1 MISTLLV
8 ANRGEIARRVI
19 RAARTRGVRT
29 VAVYSAPDADAAHVA
44 EADRAVALRGS
55 TATETYLDVDQVLA
69 AARATGAD
77 AVHPGYGFLSE
88 NAGFARAC
96 ADAGLTWVGPAPAAI
111 EAMGVKHTA
120 KALAREAG
128 VPTLPDALLETDDPD
143 DWARAAQDVGFPL
156 LVKASAGGGGSG
168 MREVRSAD
176 ALPDAVRSARAEAVR
191 SFGDDT
197 VFLER
202 LLDAPRHVEIQ
213 VVGDA
218 HGHVVHLG
226 ERECS
231 IQRRHQKV
239 VEEAPSPV
247 VSPELREKMGATA
260 VALAEKLGYV
270 GVGTVE
276 FLVDDGEVGDFPALN
291 ASVAPTLAQPPE
303 ASAGFFF
310 LEMNTRLQVEHPV
323 TEEVYGVD
331 LVALQLALADGEPL
345 PFTQDAVRPRGHAI
359 EVRLYAEDPAQ
370 ADRPAP
376 GTVHRYAHDQDLR
389 WEDALGAHGEISA
402 FYDPRIAKVI
412 AHAPTRAAAARRLAA
427 GLARAEI
434 HGPTTNR
441 DLLVAVLRDPDF
453 LAGATRTDF
462 LDRHPQLRTPEPATP
477 RVVHLAAAVACTR
490 AARRA
495 HDPRASLAPPG
506 WRTLRNSPRP
516 VIHWDGPDGEVA
528 VVDRLGQD
536 TLTLDGTDHTLALRD
551 LTPGSV
557 RVTHAG
563 VEYRCRVAQHD
574 GPAGVTAYVDDGEGH
589 SNWRELPRL
598 PAPDAAAGGAGPVSE
613 VPGTVVEVLVN
624 EGEHVVAGQKLVVL
638 EAMKMEHPALAAAD
652 GVVET
657 VHVAVGQYVEAH
669 ATLVTLGAAE

>member
-19 RAARTRGVRT
+19 RAARAQGVRT
-29 VAVYSAPDADAAHVA
+29 VAIYSEPDADAPHVA

-55 TATETYLDVDQVLA
+55 TSAETYLDAPQVLA

-88 NAGFARAC
+88 NAAFARAC
-96 ADAGLTWVGPAPAAI
+96 TAAGLTWVGPDPASI

-128 VPTLPDALLETDDPD
+128 VPTLPDALLDTDDPA
-143 DWARAAQDVGFPL
+143 DWARAGEHVGFPL

-168 MREVRSAD
+168 MREVRAAD
-176 ALPDAVRSARAEAVR
+176 ELPDAVRSARAEAAR

-213 VVGDA
+213 VLGDA

-247 VSPELREKMGATA
+247 VSPELRERMGATA

-270 GVGTVE
+270 GAGTVE
-276 FLVDDGEVGDFPALN
+276 FLVEDAEFLASDASDAASLAPA
-291 ASVAPTLAQPPE
+291 A
-303 ASAGFFF
+303 FYF

-331 LVALQLALADGEPL
+331 LVALQLGIAEGAPL
-345 PFTQDAVRPRGHAI
+345 PFAQADVVPRGHAI
-359 EVRLYAEDPAQ
+359 EVRLYAEDPA
-370 ADRPAP
+370 AGDRPSP
-376 GTVHRYAHDQDLR
+376 GTLHRYRHNSSGYDDTLR
-389 WEDALGAHGEISA
+389 WEDALGTHGEVSA
-402 FYDPRIAKVI
+402 FYDPMIAKVI
-412 AHAPTRAAAARRLAA
+412 AHAPTRTAAARTLAA
-427 GLARAEI
+427 GLAQAEI
-434 HGPTTNR
+434 HGPATNR

-453 LAGATRTDF
+453 LAGETRTDF
-462 LDRHPQLRTPEPATP
+462 LDHHDALRTPEPATP
-477 RVVHLAAAVACTR
+477 RVVHLAAAVACTS
-490 AARRA
+490 AARRQ
-495 HDPRASLAPPG
+495 HDPLRDLAPPG
-506 WRTLRNSPRP
+506 WRLLRGAPRP
-516 VIHWDGPDGEVA
+516 AITWAGPDGEVTP
-528 VVDRLGQD
+528 D
-536 TLTLDGTDHTLALRD
+536 LDGVELRD
-551 LTPGSV
+551 VTPHGA

-563 VEYRCRVAQHD
+563 VEYRCRVAHHD
-574 GPAGVTAYVDDGEGH
+574 GTAFVDDGEGH
-589 SNWRELPRL
+589 SAWREVPRL

-613 VPGTVVEVLVN
+613 VPGTVVEVLVQ

>member
-1 MISTLLV
+1 MITTLLV

-19 RAARTRGVRT
+19 RAARTLGVRT
-29 VAVYSAPDADAAHVA
+29 VAVYSVPDADAPHVA

-88 NAGFARAC
+88 NASFARAC
-96 ADAGLTWVGPAPAAI
+96 GDAGLTWVGPDPASI

-143 DWARAAQDVGFPL
+143 DWARAAEGVGFPL

-168 MREVRSAD
+168 MREVRDAAD
-176 ALPDAVRSARAEAVR
+176 LTGAVRSARAEAAR

-239 VEEAPSPV
+239 VEEAPSPA
-247 VSPELREKMGATA
+247 VSRELRERMGATA
-260 VALAEKLGYV
+260 VALAETLGYV

-276 FLVDDGEVGDFPALN
+276 FLVDDVGDLHAPS
-291 ASVAPTLAQPPE
+291 ASVAPTLAQTPPE
-303 ASAGFFF
+303 PPFYF

-345 PFTQDAVRPRGHAI
+345 PFTQEDVIANGHAI
-359 EVRLYAEDPAQ
+359 EVRLYAEDPAHD
-370 ADRPAP
+370 DRPAP
-376 GTVHRYAHDQDLR
+376 GTLHRYAHDEVLR
-389 WEDALGAHGEISA
+389 WEDALGARGEISA
-402 FYDPRIAKVI
+402 FYDPMIAKVI
-412 AHAPTRAAAARRLAA
+412 AHAPTRTAAARKLAA

-462 LDRHPQLRTPEPATP
+462 LDRHPQLRTPQPATP
-477 RVVHLAAAVACTR
+477 GIVHLAAAVACTS
-490 AARRA
+490 ATRRA
-495 HDPRASLAPPG
+495 HDPRAALAPPG
-506 WRTLRNSPRP
+506 WRTLRGTPRP
-516 VIHWDGPDGEVA
+516 RITWAGPDGEVDVA
-528 VVDRLGQD
+528 YRLTSD
-536 TLTLDGTDHTLALRD
+536 ALEIADHILALRD
-551 LTPGSV
+551 LTPGTV

-563 VEYRCRVAQHD
+563 VEYHCRVAHHD
-574 GPAGVTAYVDDGEGH
+574 GAAYVDDGEGH
-589 SNWRELPRL
+589 STWRELPRL

-613 VPGTVVEVLVN
+613 VPGTVVEVLVR

-669 ATLVTLGAAE
+669 ATLVTLGAPEAQP

>member
-1 MISTLLV
+1 MIRTLLV

-19 RAARTRGVRT
+19 CGARTLGIRT
-29 VAVYSAPDADAAHVA
+29 VAIYSEPDADAPHAA

-55 TATETYLDVDQVLA
+55 TSAETYLDAEQVLA

-88 NAGFARAC
+88 NASFARAC
-96 ADAGLTWVGPAPAAI
+96 GDAGLTWVGPDPASI

-143 DWARAAQDVGFPL
+143 GWGRAAEGVGFPL

-168 MREVRSAD
+168 MREVRSPD
-176 ALPDAVRSARAEAVR
+176 ALADAVRSARAEAAR

-213 VVGDA
+213 VAGDT
-218 HGHVVHLG
+218 HGHVLHLG

-247 VSPELREKMGATA
+247 VTPELRDQMGATA

-276 FLVDDGEVGDFPALN
+276 FLLEDADFLTSD
-291 ASVAPTLAQPPE
+291 ASVDARLTP
-303 ASAGFFF
+303 ASYYF

-331 LVALQLALADGEPL
+331 LVALQLAIADGEPL
-345 PFTQDAVRPRGHAI
+345 PFTQEDLQPRGHAV
-359 EVRLYAEDPAQ
+359 EVRLYAEDPA
-370 ADRPAP
+370 AGDRPSP
-376 GTVHRYAHDQDLR
+376 GTLHRYSHDAELR
-389 WEDALGAHGEISA
+389 WEDALGTSGEVSA
-402 FYDPRIAKVI
+402 FYDPMIAKVI
-412 AHAPTRAAAARRLAA
+412 AHAPTRVAAARRLAA
-427 GLARAEI
+427 GLAAAEI
-434 HGPTTNR
+434 HGPATNR

-453 LAGATRTDF
+453 LAGRTRTDF
-462 LDRHPQLRTPEPATP
+462 LDQHPGLRAPEPATP
-477 RVVHLAAAVACTR
+477 RLVHLAAAVACTS
-490 AARRA
+490 ATRRG
-495 HDPRASLAPPG
+495 HDPLAVLAPPG
-506 WRTLRNSPRP
+506 WRPLRGAPRP
-516 VIHWDGPDGEVA
+516 TVTWAGPDGEVA
-528 VVDRLGQD
+528 VAARHTADGID
-536 TLTLDGTDHTLALRD
+536 LDGRHLGLRD
-551 LTPGSV
+551 LSPESV
-557 RVTHAG
+557 RVTLDG
-563 VEYRCRVAQHD
+563 VEFRCRVTQHD
-574 GPAGVTAYVDDGEGH
+574 GTAHVDDGEGH
-589 SNWRELPRL
+589 SAWREMPRL

-613 VPGTVVEVLVN
+613 VPGTVVEVLVRA
-624 EGEHVVAGQKLVVL
+624 GDPVVAGQKLVVL

-669 ATLVTLGAAE
+669 ATLVTLAVAE

>member
-19 RAARTRGVRT
+19 RGARTLGIRT
-29 VAVYSAPDADAAHVA
+29 VAIYSEPDADAPHVA

-55 TATETYLDVDQVLA
+55 TATETYLDVTQVLA

-96 ADAGLTWVGPAPAAI
+96 ADAGLTWVGPDPASI

-128 VPTLPDALLETDDPD
+128 VPTLPDALLDSDDPD
-143 DWARAAQDVGFPL
+143 DWARAAEGVGFPL

-168 MREVRSAD
+168 MREVRSSD
-176 ALPDAVRSARAEAVR
+176 ALAEAVRSARAEAAR
-191 SFGDDT
+191 SFGDET

-202 LLDAPRHVEIQ
+202 LLDAPRHIEIQ

-239 VEEAPSPV
+239 VEEAPSPA
-247 VSPELREKMGATA
+247 VSPEVRERMGSTA

-276 FLVDDGEVGDFPALN
+276 FLVDDADFRAPSASEDAAL
-291 ASVAPTLAQPPE
+291 APP
-303 ASAGFFF
+303 GYYF

-331 LVALQLALADGEPL
+331 LVALQLAVADEEPL
-345 PFTQDAVRPRGHAI
+345 PFTQDDVRPRGHAV

-370 ADRPAP
+370 DDRPAP
-376 GTVHRYAHDQDLR
+376 GTLHRYAHDQTLR
-389 WEDALGAHGEISA
+389 WEDALGASGEISA
-402 FYDPRIAKVI
+402 FYDPMIAKVI

-427 GLARAEI
+427 GLAQAEI
-434 HGPTTNR
+434 HGPPTNR
-441 DLLVAVLRDPDF
+441 DLLVAVLRDADF

-462 LDRHPQLRTPEPATP
+462 LDRHPHLRTPAPATP
-477 RVVHLAAAVACTR
+477 PVVHLAAAVACTS
-490 AARRA
+490 AARRE
-495 HDPRASLAPPG
+495 HDPRAHLAPPG
-506 WRTLRNSPRP
+506 WRTLRGAPRP
-516 VIHWDGPDGEVA
+516 TVHWAGPDGEIA
-528 VVDRLGQD
+528 VRSTIRPDAIVLDVDGVE
-536 TLTLDGTDHTLALRD
+536 HTLGLKD
-551 LTPGSV
+551 LAAGSA
-557 RVTHAG
+557 RLTHDG
-563 VEYRCRVAQHD
+563 VEYRCRVAQH
-574 GPAGVTAYVDDGEGH
+574 GGTAYVDDTEGH
-589 SNWRELPRL
+589 GAWRELPRL

-613 VPGTVVEVLVN
+613 VPGTVVEVLVR
-624 EGEHVVAGQKLVVL
+624 EGERVVAGQKLVVL

-652 GVVET
+652 GIVET

-669 ATLVTLGAAE
+669 ATLVTLGAPE